1 MRRIVCVFVSIFAAF
16 SAASPAA
23 AQTQV
28 QPPAAAPPA
37 GPLQI
42 LPPTISTDLRIV
54 WEVKNRFRLFRRE
67 ADFLRHV
74 AAQSIKSVLAAE
86 QIMAGETDGR
96 GWARTMLGNLCI
108 DAMGGVMTT
117 CERDGAR
124 ESYLAPADHRVEMR
138 LVGTSPQNS
147 CAWVFDEGDGA
158 PRNYTGAMRRGS
170 AHPPALRQD
179 DQRHRRCQQSGRAAA
194 ARDGASRGA
203 RLTDCGAGR
212 LHRGGRRQSGPAG
225 HALGRRLLLPPLRH
239 RQRVLSS
246 RPRDLHGRP
255 VLRNVATGDEPATRM
270 DAAWRA
276 LDEPGLPPLALRL
289 SGPHRAGAG
298 DRNPHIAVTFLP
310 LACTGA
316 TIDAGV
322 LGSMRA
328 RELNCTPEKS
338 CPSTV
343 PAQVTQLQQYLAT
356 ARRTRP
362 GRNLDLVL
370 LTVGANDIDFSGLV
384 ANVIIDSNRERV
396 LFGSSVISSVE
407 NAESALASKLP
418 GGFAKLRAALKP
430 MVGGDLARVVFVS
443 YGHPAAR
450 PDGSPCPGGQAGFD
464 VHPSFKLDGE
474 RMRRVADFVGARFLP
489 ALKAIVQCAG
499 GTICQIPRRP
509 HDLRRRASAGV
520 PRPRRVRALGAGSG
534 VRPRLLSADGKS
546 FASSPV
552 AGRDEPLTCG
562 APRSDF
568 RAYAPRARWIRTAND
583 SYFVAMTYP
592 EGLPAT
598 LQPTDIHDA
607 TWGVVSAVYGGA
619 VHPTAE
625 GHAAMA
631 DAALAASRQVGT
643 RRRYIIGEHGAAR
656 AAAAAARDSVTG
668 CSAQSVRGARRLAR
682 SPHRPCRAATCAEGA
697 RCAATA
703 SRNDEHV
710 LLRIDPEI
718 GAAGAP
724 HCSRRTEPG
733 VSATPVS
740 LRTAKPRPNP

>member
-1 MRRIVCVFVSIFAAF
+1 MRRIVCVFVSVFAAF
-16 SAASPAA
+16 SAASPGL
-23 AQTQV
+23 AQTPG
-28 QPPAAAPPA
+28 QPPAAAAPS

-158 PRNYTGAMRRGS
+158 PRNYTGACGEEVRIRLAYGK
-170 AHPPALRQD
+170 PALVTVDVSVPNAPPMRATAEIAVRD
-179 DQRHRRCQQSGRAAA
+179 LLIAGLGDSIAAGEGNPDRPVALSDEGFCFRRFGTGSEYFRPGRATFKGDRTCEQHSAPENLA
-194 ARDGASRGA
+194 EWARLGA
-203 RLTDCGAGR
+203 RWMSQAC
-212 LHRGGRRQSGPAG
+212 HRSLYSYQ
-225 HALGRRLLLPPLRH
+225 LRT
-239 RQRVLSS
+239 
-246 RPRDLHGRP
+246 
-255 VLRNVATGDEPATRM
+255 A
-270 DAAWRA
+270 
-276 LDEPGLPPLALRL
+276 LAL
-289 SGPHRAGAG
+289 AVE
-298 DRNPHIAVTFLP
+298 NPHVAVTFLP

-316 TIDAGV
+316 TIESGL
-322 LGSMRA
+322 LGTQRA

-499 GTICQIPRRP
+499 GTICQNPAADRMTLVDA
-509 HDLRRRASAGV
+509 HQQAFLSHGV
-520 PRPRRVRALGAGSG
+520 CARSEQDPEFDRDCFGT
-534 VRPRLLSADGKS
+534 DGKS

-552 AGRDEPLTCG
+552 QGAVEPLTCG
-562 APRSDF
+562 RSASDF

-583 SYFVAMTYP
+583 SYFVAMTFP

-631 DAALAASRQVGT
+631 DAALAASRQVLGL
-643 RRRYIIGEHGAAR
+643 GGATS
-656 AAAAAARDSVTG
+656 SV
-668 CSAQSVRGARRLAR
+668 S
-682 SPHRPCRAATCAEGA
+682 
-697 RCAATA
+697 
-703 SRNDEHV
+703 
-710 LLRIDPEI
+710 
-718 GAAGAP
+718 
-724 HCSRRTEPG
+724 TEPL
-733 VSATPVS
+733 SP
-740 LRTAKPRPNP
+740 LPPPREIQ

>member
-23 AQTQV
+23 AQTQI

-158 PRNYTGAMRRGS
+158 PRNYTGACGEEVRIRLAYGK
-170 AHPPALRQD
+170 PALVTVDVSVPNAPPMRATAEIAVRD
-179 DQRHRRCQQSGRAAA
+179 LLIAGLGDSIAAGEGNPDRPVALSDEGFCFRRFGTGSEYFRPGRATFKGDRTCEQHSAPENLA
-194 ARDGASRGA
+194 EWARLGA
-203 RLTDCGAGR
+203 RWMSQAC
-212 LHRGGRRQSGPAG
+212 HRSLYSYQ
-225 HALGRRLLLPPLRH
+225 LR
-239 RQRVLSS
+239 
-246 RPRDLHGRP
+246 
-255 VLRNVATGDEPATRM
+255 
-270 DAAWRA
+270 AA
-276 LDEPGLPPLALRL
+276 LAL
-289 SGPHRAGAG
+289 AVE
-298 DRNPHIAVTFLP
+298 NPHVAVTFLP

-316 TIDAGV
+316 TIESGL
-322 LGSMRA
+322 LGTQRA

-499 GTICQIPRRP
+499 GTICQNPAADRMTLVDA
-509 HDLRRRASAGV
+509 HQQAFLSHGV
-520 PRPRRVRALGAGSG
+520 CARSEQDPEFDRDCFGT
-534 VRPRLLSADGKS
+534 DGKS

-552 AGRDEPLTCG
+552 QGAVEPLTCG
-562 APRSDF
+562 RSASDF

-583 SYFVAMTYP
+583 SYFVAMTFP

-631 DAALAASRQVGT
+631 DAALAASRQVLGL
-643 RRRYIIGEHGAAR
+643 GGATS
-656 AAAAAARDSVTG
+656 SV
-668 CSAQSVRGARRLAR
+668 S
-682 SPHRPCRAATCAEGA
+682 
-697 RCAATA
+697 
-703 SRNDEHV
+703 
-710 LLRIDPEI
+710 
-718 GAAGAP
+718 
-724 HCSRRTEPG
+724 TEPL
-733 VSATPVS
+733 SP
-740 LRTAKPRPNP
+740 LPPPREIQ